1 QQDKQSNMPI
11 DSVKAKL
18 HEARSALSEMR
29 DEEQKAAG
37 ESRYDHRLSAFLSAA
52 RSVDYRLRCEYQN
65 RYPDWRKQ
73 WNAQHP
79 AEDGLLI
86 FINSK
91 RADDVHKR
99 GSGRTVKAEEIKV
112 GTGTYSDK
120 GGKVVSF
127 GSPKTLMGVDTS
139 ASVFKHEYF
148 FDDRPATEVCEQ
160 GLVLL
165 ETMVAQFEAESP

>member
-1 QQDKQSNMPI
+1 MFRFPKPKVGGSSPLGTTSISRSYRTWPSPSCWRDKQQDKQSNMPI
-11 DSVKAKL
+11 DSVKTKL
-18 HEARSALSEMR
+18 HEARSALNGLR

-37 ESRYDHRLSAFLSAA
+37 EAAYGHRLVGFLSAA

-65 RYPDWRKQ
+65 TYPDWRKQ

-127 GSPKTLMGVDTS
+127 G
-139 ASVFKHEYF
+139 
-148 FDDRPATEVCEQ
+148 
-160 GLVLL
+160 
-165 ETMVAQFEAESP
+165 

>member
-1 QQDKQSNMPI
+1 MAI
-11 DSVKAKL
+11 DSVKTKL

-37 ESRYDHRLSAFLSAA
+37 ESRYDHRLNAFLSAA
-52 RSVDYRLRCEYQN
+52 RSVDYRLRCECPN
-65 RYPDWRKQ
+65 TYPDWRKR

-79 AEDGLLI
+79 AEDSLLV

-99 GSGRTVKAEEIKV
+99 GSGRTAKTEEIKV
-112 GTGTYSDK
+112 GTGSSYSDNK
-120 GGKVVSF
+120 GGKVESW
-127 GSPKTLMGVDTS
+127 GSPSALMGTDTS
-139 ASVFKHEYF
+139 ATISKHQYF

-160 GLVLL
+160 GLAIL
-165 ETMVAQFEAESP
+165 EQMVAQFEAHTSP